1 MQRIAVI
8 GGTGMTGQCV
18 VDYALE
24 KGLQIRLLYRTEK
37 TVPERFK
44 KSDKIEMVQGNVVNL
59 EDCEKVVEGV
69 DGVCI
74 ILGTRNKL
82 EATSELSRG
91 TANLI
96 KAMKAKNVTK
106 FSVVMSS
113 FLFRPLAEVP
123 AMFHRLNDEHKLM
136 LDYTKSSDLQYIAI
150 LPPHI
155 ADEPSTDYIVQ
166 HDEAPGRMI
175 SKYDLGKF
183 IVDSLEQP
191 EHYQKVCGVAK
202 KCTED

>member
-1 MQRIAVI
+1 MQLAII

-18 VDYALE
+18 VDYAVE
-24 KGLQIRLLYRTEK
+24 KGFQVRVLYRTEA

-44 KSDKIEMVQGNVVNL
+44 KSDKIKLIQGNVLNF
-59 EDCEKVVEGV
+59 EDCEKVVDGV

-82 EATSELSRG
+82 EATTEMSTG

-96 KAMKAKNVTK
+96 KAMKSKNVK
-106 FSVVMSS
+106 RFSIVMSS
-113 FLFRPLAEVP
+113 FLFRPVAEVP
-123 AMFHRLNDEHKLM
+123 AMFHRLNDEHKRM
-136 LDYTKSSDLQYIAI
+136 LELTKSSDLDYIAV

-155 ADEPSTDYIVQ
+155 ADEPSSAYTVL
-166 HDEAPGRMI
+166 HDEAPGRLV
-175 SKYDLGKF
+175 SKFDLAKF

-191 EHYQKVCGVAK
+191 EHYQQVCGIAK
-202 KCTED
+202 KLDE